1 MWFNNHPLLYTERIR
16 RTIDNINEL
25 KTNTM
30 DELIDKYG
38 INIIMF
44 TIKVDKLS
52 PSEIMD
58 FDYLEDRI
66 QTHLEEY
73 ENQ

>member
-1 MWFNNHPLLYTERIR
+1 
-16 RTIDNINEL
+16 
-25 KTNTM
+25 M
-30 DELIDKYG
+30 DDLIDKYG
-38 INIIMF
+38 MNIIMF

-52 PSEIMD
+52 PSEIAD

-66 QTHLEEY
+66 LTHLEEY